1 MTDEDPDINRIK
13 CSMKTLIDDFKV
25 NEETMVEL
33 YLSLSGN
40 ITEIRKL
47 LQGKKVITW
56 NYLEDLAL
64 EKPEDSEEFQVLLRT
79 KGRQEIETRR
89 EFLGFKDL
97 EDQEK

>member
-1 MTDEDPDINRIK
+1 MKSGEKLVTDEDPDINRIK

-47 LQGKKVITW
+47 L
-56 NYLEDLAL
+56 
-64 EKPEDSEEFQVLLRT
+64 
-79 KGRQEIETRR
+79 
-89 EFLGFKDL
+89 
-97 EDQEK
+97 